1 MRMLILAG
9 ALALV
14 VALSGCVYVNTNT
27 GNRSSGPAVLNGVI
41 TEGGAEFGNLDTS
54 ITKAG
59 VEAVGMQQG
68 DTLSFSCGGSTFEV
82 AYKTTYAD
90 VSEGAWV
97 AFLNWDDKLRFARN
111 RANAA
116 ETAVCKLDDAVT
128 VSKAG

>member
-1 MRMLILAG
+1 MVCRTIIF
-9 ALALV
+9 V
-14 VALSGCVYVNTNT
+14 IISSNFLS
-27 GNRSSGPAVLNGVI
+27 
-41 TEGGAEFGNLDTS
+41 S
-54 ITKAG
+54 ITCS
-59 VEAVGMQQG
+59 
-68 DTLSFSCGGSTFEV
+68 TLSFSCGGSTFEV